1 MRCDVYT
8 FNANVSAPH
17 KHAHPAHSCILFW
30 CVNWAHARLA
40 LKTIFRFLPLRARRC
55 GRTSCETPAV
65 ANIGWPVRATPARRP
80 AGGRRTQRDGV
91 RPSTAQPNQDDASA
105 NVSAHPR
112 VSSRLSLHST
122 CGHRLMAQRL
132 CLCAH
137 VYADTHTPIH
147 RRSSSERARVGS
159 TTRRIINFHYRSRTR
174 LSQ

>member
-1 MRCDVYT
+1 MRCLHIQRERVCATQARTPSTLVHSFLVCQLGARAVGIEDD
-8 FNANVSAPH
+8 FPFP
-17 KHAHPAHSCILFW
+17 PAS
-30 CVNWAHARLA
+30 
-40 LKTIFRFLPLRARRC
+40 RRC